1 MNWEKKQIIL
11 LNGEA
16 VTVQAPVIIS
26 ASRAT
31 DIPAFYM
38 DWLVSR
44 IQAGYVKW
52 INPFNGV
59 PMYVSFDNAR
69 LIVFWSKNP
78 GPLLKHLDFFD
89 ERIPN
94 YYIQFTLNDYEKEEM
109 EPGVPSVVERVDT
122 FIRLSER
129 LGKEKVIWRFDP
141 LLLTDTVGV
150 EELLEKI
157 RGIGD
162 QLKGYTEKL
171 VFSFADI
178 SIYRK
183 VQQNLRKQ
191 RVAYREFDEH
201 TMEELAAGLQ
211 QLNHAWGFTL
221 ATCAERFPLDRFGVV
236 HNSCIDED
244 LIIRLFHHDKN
255 LMDFLKVK
263 VTFPDLFNPVM
274 KVEKVRNNKDRGQR
288 GFCGCMVSKDIGEYH
303 TCPHGCVYC
312 YANVSSER
320 ALVNWRRHKENP
332 GFETIKGV

>member
-11 LNGEA
+11 PGGET
-16 VTVQAPVIIS
+16 VTAQAPVVIS

-44 IQAGYVKW
+44 IQAGYVRW
-52 INPFNGV
+52 INPFNGM
-59 PMYVSFDNAR
+59 PLYVSFDNAR

-78 GPLLKHLDFFD
+78 APLLKHLNFFD
-89 ERIPN
+89 ERISN
-94 YYIQFTLNDYEKEEM
+94 YYIQFTLNDYEKDGLES
-109 EPGVPSVVERVDT
+109 GVPPVAERVET

-150 EELLEKI
+150 EKLLEKI

-178 SIYRK
+178 NVYRK
-183 VQQNLRKQ
+183 VQQNLCKQ
-191 RVAYREFDEH
+191 QVAYREFDEH
-201 TMEELAAGLQ
+201 TIEELAAGLQ
-211 QLNHAWGFTL
+211 QLNRAWGFTL
-221 ATCAERFPLDRFGVV
+221 ATCAERFSLDRFGVV
-236 HNSCIDED
+236 PNSCIDED

-263 VTFPDLFNPVM
+263 VTFPDLFNPMM
-274 KVEKVRNNKDRGQR
+274 KVEKVTNNKDRGQR
-288 GFCGCMVSKDIGEYH
+288 GFCGCMVS
-303 TCPHGCVYC
+303 
-312 YANVSSER
+312 
-320 ALVNWRRHKENP
+320 
-332 GFETIKGV
+332 